1 MTAGSSLGSS
11 PMGCCLMAARA
22 KRGPDE
28 PRARPMNP
36 TAISIRL
43 NRREWAGLPTAKFEP
58 SLLWGS
64 SAYSPQT
71 KLHQLKV
78 HTDPTVQIQRTQ
90 AAAARRTAA
99 KRGEVRSASQSL
111 VTYRIKSQLVQS
123 IIGTTLGETP
133 ALVKKGRTRVGK
145 PTVFPCAGL
154 FPADLFEK
162 LKSRRPVW
170 ENPWFFHAAACEK
183 PLSRFFMR
191 LWEELLLNGPGG
203 STQVHLPWYLNQ
215 LEVI

>member
-1 MTAGSSLGSS
+1 MITEDLFLVYAVCAGVVGVDRPGPRRRDTRLLAVYVAMVGARHRVCPRANRGRSMTAGSSLGSS

-36 TAISIRL
+36 TAFSIRL

-71 KLHQLKV
+71 KLLQLKV
-78 HTDPTVQIQRTQ
+78 RTDPTVQIQRTQ
-90 AAAARRTAA
+90 ATAARRTAA

-111 VTYRIKSQLVQS
+111 GTYRIKSQSVQS

-145 PTVFPCAGL
+145 PKVFPCAGL
-154 FPADLFEK
+154 YP
-162 LKSRRPVW
+162 
-170 ENPWFFHAAACEK
+170 
-183 PLSRFFMR
+183 
-191 LWEELLLNGPGG
+191 
-203 STQVHLPWYLNQ
+203 
-215 LEVI
+215 